1 MYENKTINLYNV
13 TNPENFTLVFKDI
26 SRNNNYIYDLQIQAN
41 VFIED
46 NIFNEEFLIFTKEID
61 LTDIKLEKEKSI
73 LWYILGPILGLVFL
87 ILVIFFVVKFIRLK
101 NANLNLKE
109 DLKSM
114 AYSNDIQK
122 NVIVKDQNEVA
133 RKDSDYENTFI

>member
-1 MYENKTINLYNV
+1 M
-13 TNPENFTLVFKDI
+13 
-26 SRNNNYIYDLQIQAN
+26 
-41 VFIED
+41 
-46 NIFNEEFLIFTKEID
+46 
-61 LTDIKLEKEKSI
+61 TDIKLEQEKSI